1 MSEDKTETNK
11 DKKGSLEG
19 ILASTGM
26 IGVLGLNSMGQYWLL
41 EKAGVYA
48 GIYADACANESALWD
63 MYKYVGLNMPV
74 AFCAATGAFVIGK
87 YLGAWIDKKRN
98 KN

>member
-11 DKKGSLEG
+11 DKKGFLEG
-19 ILASTGM
+19 ILALAGT

-41 EKAGVYA
+41 EKAGIYA
-48 GIYADACANESALWD
+48 GIYADTCANESAVRD
-63 MYKYVGLNMPV
+63 MYKYLSLNIPV

-87 YLGAWIDKKRN
+87 YIGSWLDKKLS